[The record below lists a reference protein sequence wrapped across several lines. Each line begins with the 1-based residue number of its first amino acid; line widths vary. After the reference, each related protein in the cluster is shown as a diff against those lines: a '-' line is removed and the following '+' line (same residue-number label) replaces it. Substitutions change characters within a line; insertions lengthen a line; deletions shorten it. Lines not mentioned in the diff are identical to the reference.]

1 MPSPNH
7 YFLKRAPF
15 IRLLLALIIGI
26 VFQWHYQLP
35 FATWLILFAATFLA
49 ILAFFYFPLFKRYYL
64 GEMNGLFIMIPFIS
78 LGAILVF
85 HDDIRN
91 NKVWIG
97 HQYSE
102 KDVVIATI
110 EEPLAEKTKSFK
122 AEATISSLIKNGGA
136 VSVKGKTI
144 IYFQKDSTTS
154 GLKYGS
160 QIIFRKSLQDIRN
173 SGNPG
178 GFDYKRY
185 SLFHGITHQVYLKA
199 GEFVVLNETKKQ
211 KWKEFIYSSRENV
224 LGILRSTIKGEKEL
238 GLAEALLIGYKDD
251 LDKTLVQSY
260 TNTGVVHIIAISGLH
275 LGLIYWLLLLLLKPL
290 QKRPYYKWLKPVIVI
305 SGLWLF
311 SFLAGAQPSILRSAV
326 MFTCLALG
334 DSLVKK
340 TSIYNTLAFSAF
352 LLLCYN
358 PYWLW
363 DVGFQLSYS
372 AVLSII
378 IFMKPIYQW
387 FYVKNKS
394 LDFLW
399 KINAV
404 TIAAQILTLPVSIY
418 HFHQFPMH
426 FLLTNFV
433 AVPLSSIILVGE
445 IFLCLLSFIPLVA
458 SIIGE
463 ILSWLIWL
471 MNGWVERIEALP
483 FSLWDGLQVNIMQVL
498 VLFISIAG
506 FSYWLL
512 EKRKPGLIT
521 GLIGLLLFFTIRSI
535 SFWQAIHQQKLIV
548 YNVPQR
554 QAIDFIKGHQFIF
567 CGDSDLVKDDFVR
580 NFHLKPSRILHRIEP
595 PLQMDSVNFQD
606 HYFCFGNKKIMLLD
620 SAIHFSKAVPQHA
633 IDVLIISKN
642 PKLHISQ
649 LHNSFKVK
657 QVVFDG
663 SLQPWRVNFWKKD
676 CDSLNI
682 PYHDVSQK
690 GAFVMNLN

>member
-1 MPSPNH
+1 MPSSSH

-26 VFQWHYQLP
+26 VLQWHCQVPL
-35 FATWLILFAATFLA
+35 TSWLILFAVSSLA
-49 ILAFFYFPLFKRYYL
+49 ILAFFYFLLFKRFYL
-64 GEMNGLFIMIPFIS
+64 GALNGLFIMIPFVS

-85 HDDIRN
+85 NDDIRN
-91 NKVWIG
+91 HQNWIG
-97 HQYSE
+97 HQYRE
-102 KDVVIATI
+102 QDAVIVTI

-122 AEATISSLIKNGGA
+122 AEATISYLIKSGNA
-136 VSVKGKTI
+136 VPVKGKTI
-144 IYFQKDSTTS
+144 IYFQKDSSTS
-154 GLKYGS
+154 RLKYGS
-160 QIIFRKSLQDIRN
+160 QIIFKKSLQEIKN

-178 GFDYKRY
+178 GFDYRRY

-199 GEFVVLNETKKQ
+199 GEFVILNETNKQ
-211 KWKEFIYSSRENV
+211 KWKEFIYASRENV
-224 LGILRSTIKGEKEL
+224 LDILRSNIKGDKEL

-275 LGLIYWLLLLLLKPL
+275 LGLIYWLLLLVLKPL
-290 QKRPYYKWLKPVIVI
+290 QKRSHYKWLKPVIVI
-305 SGLWLF
+305 CGLWLF
-311 SFLAGAQPSILRSAV
+311 SLLAGAQPSILRSAV
-326 MFTCLALG
+326 MFTCLVLG

-340 TSIYNTLAFSAF
+340 SSIYNTLAFSAF

-372 AVLSII
+372 AVFSIV

-418 HFHQFPMH
+418 HFHQFPVH

-433 AVPLSSIILVGE
+433 AVPLSSVILIGE
-445 IFLCLLSFIPLVA
+445 ILLCALSFIPLVA
-458 SIIGE
+458 SLIGKL
-463 ILSWLIWL
+463 LSWLIWL
-471 MNGWVERIEALP
+471 MNSWVERIEALP
-483 FSLWDGLQVNIMQVL
+483 FSLWDGLQVNSMQVL

-512 EKRKPGLIT
+512 EKKKPGLIT
-521 GLIGLLLFFTIRSI
+521 GLVGLLLFFMIRNI
-535 SFWQAIHQQKLIV
+535 SFWQAINQQKLIV
-548 YNVPQR
+548 YNVPQH
-554 QAIDFIKGHQFIF
+554 QAIDFVAGRQFIF
-567 CGDSDLVKDDFVR
+567 YGDSDLLKNDFIR

-595 PLQMDSVNFQD
+595 TSKVNNLSAQD
-606 HYFCFGNKKIMLLD
+606 HYFNVGNKKIMLLD
-620 SAIHFSKAVPQHA
+620 SAIRYNKATPQHS
-633 IDVLIISKN
+633 IDILIISKN
-642 PKLHISQ
+642 PKLYISR
-649 LHNSFKVK
+649 LHNSFDIK

-676 CDSLNI
+676 CDSLRI
-682 PYHDVSQK
+682 PYHDVTEK
-690 GAFVMNLN
+690 GAFVINLN

>member
-1 MPSPNH
+1 MPSPSH

-15 IRLLLALIIGI
+15 IRLVLALIIGI
-26 VFQWHYQLP
+26 VLQWHCQLP
-35 FATWLILFAATFLA
+35 LAAWLILFGVSFVA
-49 ILAFFYFPLFKRYYL
+49 ILAFFYISLFKRYYL
-64 GEMNGLFIMIPFIS
+64 GILNGLFIMIPFIS

-85 HDDIRN
+85 INDIRS
-91 NKVWIG
+91 NKNWIG
-97 HQYSE
+97 HQYDE
-102 KDVVIATI
+102 QGAVIATI

-122 AEATISSLIKNGGA
+122 ADATISSLVKNGDA
-136 VSVKGKTI
+136 VSVEGKII
-144 IYFQKDSTTS
+144 IYFQKDSSTS

-160 QIIFRKSLQDIRN
+160 QIIFKKSLQEIKN

-199 GEFVVLNETKKQ
+199 GEFIVLKKTNKQ
-211 KWKEFIYSSRENV
+211 KWKDFIYASRENV
-224 LGILRSTIKGEKEL
+224 LDILQSNIKREKEL

-251 LDKTLVQSY
+251 LDKSLVQSY

-275 LGLIYWLLLLLLKPL
+275 LGLIYWLLLLALKPL
-290 QKRPYYKWLKPVIVI
+290 QKRSYYRWLKPVIVI

-311 SFLAGAQPSILRSAV
+311 SLLAGAQPSILRSAV
-326 MFTCLALG
+326 MFTCLVLG
-334 DSLVKK
+334 DSLVRKA
-340 TSIYNTLAFSAF
+340 SIYNTLAFSAF

-372 AVLSII
+372 AVFSIV

-387 FYVKNKS
+387 FYVTNKS

-404 TIAAQILTLPVSIY
+404 TIAAQILTLPISVY
-418 HFHQFPMH
+418 HFHQFPVH

-433 AVPLSSIILVGE
+433 AVPLSSVILISE
-445 IFLCLLSFIPLVA
+445 IFLCALSFIPSVA
-458 SIIGE
+458 SIIGT

-471 MNGWVERIEALP
+471 MNTWVERIEALP
-483 FSLWDGLQVNIMQVL
+483 FSLLDGLQVDIMQVI
-498 VLFISIAG
+498 VLFVAIAG

-512 EKRKPGLIT
+512 EKKKPALIVGLA
-521 GLIGLLLFFTIRSI
+521 GLLLFCSIRSI
-535 SFWQAIHQQKLIV
+535 SFWRATDQQKFIV

-554 QAIDFIKGHQFIF
+554 QAIDFITGRQFIF
-567 CGDSDLVKDDFVR
+567 CGDSDLLKDDFVR
-580 NFHLKPSRILHRIEP
+580 NFHLKPSRILHRVEP
-595 PLQMDSVNFQD
+595 ASEIGNLHIQD
-606 HYFCFGNKKIMLLD
+606 MYFTFGDKKIMLLD
-620 SAIHFSKAVPQHA
+620 SSIRYNKMLSKHS

-642 PKLHISQ
+642 PKLHIPQ
-649 LHNSFKVK
+649 LHSSFEMK

-663 SLQPWRVNFWKKD
+663 SLQPWRVKFWKKD
-676 CDSLNI
+676 CDLLGI
-682 PYHDVSQK
+682 PYHDVTEK

>member
-1 MPSPNH
+1 MPSSNH
-7 YFLKRAPF
+7 YFLKRTPF

-26 VFQWHYQLP
+26 VFQWYCQVP
-35 FATWLILFAATFLA
+35 ITAWLILFAVSFLA
-49 ILAFFYFPLFKRYYL
+49 TLSFFYLPLFKRYHL
-64 GEMNGLFIMIPFIS
+64 GALNGLFIMIPFLS

-85 HDDIRN
+85 NNDIRN
-91 NKVWIG
+91 NPNWMG
-97 HQYSE
+97 HLYNEQ
-102 KDVVIATI
+102 DVVVATI

-122 AEATISSLIKNGGA
+122 ADATISSLIKNGGA
-136 VSVKGKTI
+136 VPVKGKTI
-144 IYFQKDSTTS
+144 IYFQKDSS
-154 GLKYGS
+154 ISRLKYGS
-160 QIIFRKSLQDIRN
+160 QIIFRKSLQEIKN

-185 SLFHGITHQVYLKA
+185 SLFHGMTHQVYLKA
-199 GEFVVLNETKKQ
+199 GEFVVLNEKKKQ
-211 KWKEFIYSSRENV
+211 KWKEFIYASRENV
-224 LGILRSTIKGEKEL
+224 LDILRSTIKGEKEL

-290 QKRPYYKWLKPVIVI
+290 QKQPYCKWLKPVIVI

-372 AVLSII
+372 AVLSIVV
-378 IFMKPIYQW
+378 FMKPVYQW
-387 FYVKNKS
+387 FYVKNKA
-394 LDFLW
+394 LDFIW

-445 IFLCLLSFIPLVA
+445 IFLCVLSFVPFVA
-458 SIIGE
+458 SFIGKL
-463 ILSWLIWL
+463 ISWLIWV

-512 EKRKPGLIT
+512 EKKKPGLIT

-535 SFWQAIHQQKLIV
+535 SFWQAVDQQKLIV

-554 QAIDFIKGHQFIF
+554 QAIDFITGRQFIF
-567 CGDSDLVKDDFVR
+567 CGDSDLLKDDFIR
-580 NFHLKPSRILHRIEP
+580 NFHLKPSRILHRTEP
-595 PLQMDSVNFQD
+595 APEMDNLNFQG
-606 HYFCFGNKKIMLLD
+606 HYFSPGSKKIMLLD
-620 SAIHFSKAVPQHA
+620 STVHYSKAGPKHS

-642 PKLHISQ
+642 PKLYIPR
-649 LHNSFKVK
+649 LHTSYEIK

-682 PYHDVSQK
+682 PYHDVTEK